1 MTFVL
6 KRTRYSIEL
15 SLLERNE
22 SAYAIPVVIDQE
34 VYDAEYPPI
43 IR

>member
-1 MTFVL
+1 MFL
-6 KRTRYSIEL
+6 KEQDISIEH

-22 SAYAIPVVIDQE
+22 SAYAIPVIIDQE